1 MQSRLNQKSTQMG
14 RDLTHKFP
22 FWFMHKR
29 KLSLPKVI
37 CRESKGEKKSFPP
50 FYSARAS
57 FQSPCAYWFFS
68 PTARPKHRHTRWP
81 TAPKN
86 GLFDPDSRTCSVQVC
101 MAWREAVRGCAGVE
115 RAGYTHMEAT
125 VVENV
130 GAWWC

>member
-1 MQSRLNQKSTQMG
+1 MQSRLNQKSAQMG
-14 RDLTHKFP
+14 RNLTHKFP

-29 KLSLPKVI
+29 KLPLPKVI
-37 CRESKGEKKSFPP
+37 CRESKGKKKKGFPP

-57 FQSPCAYWFFS
+57 FQSPCADWFFS
-68 PTARPKHRHTRWP
+68 PTTRPKHRHTWRP
-81 TAPKN
+81 TALKN
-86 GLFDPDSRTCSVQVC
+86 GLFTLIQGRVLVC

-115 RAGYTHMEAT
+115 HVGYARMEAT